1 MNSLKGKIDKDG
13 ILSIERAGVMRQQMC
28 PYSYSNQLPVFSATQ
43 CGDACPL
50 FDEPYPERGTTS
62 VMLCICHEKRLFFK
76 EFTDERKVQ
85 EKKEPEQKAP
95 QQEEPKPVEPVE
107 TVEVVETVEPVA
119 VEGEYPET
127 FF

>member
-1 MNSLKGKIDKDG
+1 MKGKIDKDG
-13 ILSIERAGVMRQQMC
+13 VLYIERAGVMRQQMC

-50 FDEPYPERGTTS
+50 FGEPTQLSHTPSGDTYGIK
-62 VMLCICHEKRLFFK
+62 LCQRELVFGKL
-76 EFTDERKVQ
+76 TDERKVQ
-85 EKKEPEQKAP
+85 EKKEPEPKTPEQA
-95 QQEEPKPVEPVE
+95 EPIEA
-107 TVEVVETVEPVA
+107 VEPVA